1 MSEDDVADGFHVDAP
16 GNVPVWDEGGWRGL
30 ASLKGATSA
39 DVSVV
44 GLGGSGLSAVHEL
57 LDMGASVVGLDAG
70 PVAGGAAGRNG
81 GLLLAGVAA
90 FHHDAAAALGPERAT
105 ALYRL
110 TEEARESEIAS
121 GMGGVR
127 RTGSLRI
134 AADEAELEDCRVQLR
149 RMEADGL
156 AASWYEGPEGAGL
169 LFPDDA
175 VVNPLSRSRELAR
188 RAVSRGA
195 RLFEHS
201 RVRDLTGGTVATEAG
216 QVSCGAVVVAVDGH
230 LDLLLPELAGSVRT
244 ARLQML
250 ATEPTD
256 ELALTR
262 PVYRRYGYEYYQR
275 TPAGR
280 IALGGFRDHGGDDEW
295 TEAAEPSAAVQE
307 RLERFLRDDLGLKA
321 RITHRWAA
329 SVGYTRGV
337 LPVAAVVRGG
347 VWVVGGY
354 SGTGN
359 LVGAV
364 AGRAAARRALGEE
377 SRAWSLLGGA

>member
-1 MSEDDVADGFHVDAP
+1 
-16 GNVPVWDEGGWRGL
+16 
-30 ASLKGATSA
+30 
-39 DVSVV
+39 
-44 GLGGSGLSAVHEL
+44 
-57 LDMGASVVGLDAG
+57 
-70 PVAGGAAGRNG
+70 
-81 GLLLAGVAA
+81 
-90 FHHDAAAALGPERAT
+90 
-105 ALYRL
+105 
-110 TEEARESEIAS
+110 
-121 GMGGVR
+121 
-127 RTGSLRI
+127 
-134 AADEAELEDCRVQLR
+134 
-149 RMEADGL
+149 
-156 AASWYEGPEGAGL
+156 
-169 LFPDDA
+169 
-175 VVNPLSRSRELAR
+175 
-188 RAVSRGA
+188 
-195 RLFEHS
+195 
-201 RVRDLTGGTVATEAG
+201 VRDLTGGTVATDAG
-216 QVSCGAVVVAVDGH
+216 QVSCGAVVVAVDGR

-295 TEAAEPSAAVQE
+295 TEAAEPSAVQE